1 MRIAS
6 AQLRAERALPAL
18 AERLELSFRPS
29 GLPGR
34 AGELNGVVEGQRV
47 LVRPDKP
54 ALYVEFRSSIEGLA
68 LSTASPRTHTG
79 APFHSGHRA
88 FDRLFRTRAAPHP
101 VARRLAGN
109 TSFCEAAVAFHRK
122 WRRHIARVD
131 MDRAQLCVIL
141 RRRGLL
147 RNLAYVTPA
156 EVEGMLP
163 EMLHVVRLLE
173 ASTAAAAPK
182 ANPF

>member
-6 AQLRAERALPAL
+6 ARLRAERALPAL
-18 AERLELSFRPS
+18 AERLGLSFRLS

-34 AGELNGVVEGQRV
+34 AGELNGIVEGQRV

-68 LSTASPRTHTG
+68 LSTAGARIRTG
-79 APFHSGHRA
+79 EPFHSGHSA
-88 FDRLFRTRAAPHP
+88 FDRLFRTRAAPNP
-101 VARRLAGN
+101 LARRLAGN

-147 RNLAYVTPA
+147 RNQAYVTPA
-156 EVEGMLP
+156 EVAGMLP

-173 ASTAAAAPK
+173 ASTAAAARKGTPY
-182 ANPF
+182 

>member
-1 MRIAS
+1 MALI
-6 AQLRAERALPAL
+6 RA
-18 AERLELSFRPS
+18 
-29 GLPGR
+29 
-34 AGELNGVVEGQRV
+34 
-47 LVRPDKP
+47 
-54 ALYVEFRSSIEGLA
+54 
-68 LSTASPRTHTG
+68 T
-79 APFHSGHRA
+79 
-88 FDRLFRTRAAPHP
+88 PHP

-109 TSFCEAAVAFHRK
+109 TSFCEAAVAFHRR
-122 WRRHIARVD
+122 WHRHIARVD
-131 MDRAQLCVIL
+131 MERAQLCVIL

-147 RNLAYVTPA
+147 RNQPYVTPA